1 MTENTGLNA
10 PQMPT
15 PAVIS
20 VHRVFPN
27 ARESISFSS
36 TGTTTSIAVS
46 SSCIGRTNSNALV
59 NVATQILI
67 EVLYFRVVMADP
79 ILVTGFEPFGNH
91 EVNVSGQVA
100 KSVSGKIVRGH
111 KIESHILTVDNEGS
125 KFTANLLKTK
135 QYAAIVHLG
144 LAEKSSNPRIE
155 VRAKDILD
163 FRIPDNSG
171 RLETNSVISGKGD
184 LFSSIIPEDW
194 DIEGMID
201 SPVVS
206 NDAGEY
212 ICNETLYRT
221 LDAIADDTPCFF
233 LHLPLNQE
241 NAEGLVLQCI
251 DRMLRPPC
259 LDVGAGAI
267 ISEGKFLAARRA
279 PSEKHAGWW
288 EFPGGKFEDGENAS
302 QCLVREIQEEL
313 ELMVST
319 GELIGKWIFDH
330 GDVVVRLH
338 VMECFVESG
347 DMKLHVHDQVKWCS
361 GPDEVNWLGPDRD
374 IAQAISARLP
384 HSHQNS

>member
-1 MTENTGLNA
+1 
-10 PQMPT
+10 
-15 PAVIS
+15 
-20 VHRVFPN
+20 
-27 ARESISFSS
+27 
-36 TGTTTSIAVS
+36 
-46 SSCIGRTNSNALV
+46 
-59 NVATQILI
+59 
-67 EVLYFRVVMADP
+67 MADP

-135 QYAAIVHLG
+135 RYAAIVHLG

-171 RLETNSVISGKGD
+171 RLESNSVISGKGD
-184 LFSSIIPEDW
+184 LFSTIAPEDW
-194 DIEGMID
+194 DIDGMID

-221 LDAIADDTPCFF
+221 LDSISDDTPCFF

-267 ISEGKFLAARRA
+267 ISNGKFLAARRA

-313 ELMVST
+313 ELLVST

-338 VMECFVESG
+338 VMECFVEGG

-384 HSHQNS
+384 HSHQNSW